1 MDNKRILIVEDDDS
15 LRHIM
20 HDNLAQAGY
29 EVLTAPDGEEG
40 LKQALEGKPDVILLD
55 IMMPKVDGITML
67 KNYREKVP
75 DSQVP
80 VIMLS
85 NLGEVKQVSDALAL
99 GAKDYWVKSSFGI
112 GEIVD
117 RVREKLK

>member
-1 MDNKRILIVEDDDS
+1 MENKRILIVEDDDS

-29 EVLTAPDGEEG
+29 EVLVAPDGEEG
-40 LKQALEGKPDVILLD
+40 LKQALEGKPDAILLD
-55 IMMPKVDGITML
+55 IMMPKMDGITML
-67 KNYREKVP
+67 KQYREKMP

-85 NLGEVKQVSDALAL
+85 NLGEVKQVSEALAL

-117 RVREKLK
+117 RVKEKLK

>member
-20 HDNLAQAGY
+20 HDNFTQAGY
-29 EVLTAPDGEEG
+29 EVLVAPDGEEG
-40 LKQALEGKPDVILLD
+40 LKQAMEGKPSVILLD
-55 IMMPKVDGITML
+55 IMMPKLDGIGML
-67 KNYREKVP
+67 KQYREKAP

-85 NLGEVKQVSDALAL
+85 NLGEVKQVSEALAL

-112 GEIVD
+112 NEIVD
-117 RVREKLK
+117 RVKEKLK

>member
-20 HDNLAQAGY
+20 HDNFTQAGY
-29 EVLTAPDGEEG
+29 EVLVAPDGEEG
-40 LKQALEGKPDVILLD
+40 LKQAMEGKPSVILLD
-55 IMMPKVDGITML
+55 IMMPKLDGIGML
-67 KNYREKVP
+67 KQYREKMP

-85 NLGEVKQVSDALAL
+85 NLGEVKQVSEALAL

-112 GEIVD
+112 NEIVD
-117 RVREKLK
+117 RVKEKLK

>member
-1 MDNKRILIVEDDDS
+1 DDDS

-29 EVLTAPDGEEG
+29 EVLVAPDGEEG
-40 LKQALEGKPDVILLD
+40 LKQALEGKPDAILLD
-55 IMMPKVDGITML
+55 IMMPKMDGITML
-67 KNYREKVP
+67 KQYREKMP

-85 NLGEVKQVSDALAL
+85 NLGEVKQVSEALAL

-117 RVREKLK
+117 RVKEKLK

>member
-1 MDNKRILIVEDDDS
+1 MAKRILIVEDDDS

-29 EVLTAPDGEEG
+29 EVLAAPDGEEG
-40 LKQALEGKPDVILLD
+40 LKQALEGKPDAILLD
-55 IMMPKVDGITML
+55 IMMPKMDGITML
-67 KNYREKVP
+67 KHYREKMP

-85 NLGEVKQVSDALAL
+85 NLGEVKQVSEALAL

-117 RVREKLK
+117 RVKEKLQ

>member
-1 MDNKRILIVEDDDS
+1 MAKRILIVEDDDS

-29 EVLTAPDGEEG
+29 EVLAAPDGEEG
-40 LKQALEGKPDVILLD
+40 LKQALEGKPDAILLD
-55 IMMPKVDGITML
+55 IMMPKMDGITML
-67 KNYREKVP
+67 KHYREKVP

-85 NLGEVKQVSDALAL
+85 NLGEVKQVSEALAL

-117 RVREKLK
+117 RVKEKLQ

>member
-20 HDNLAQAGY
+20 HDNFIQAGY
-29 EVLTAPDGEEG
+29 EVLVAPDGEEG
-40 LKQALEGKPDVILLD
+40 LKQAMEGRPDIILLD
-55 IMMPKVDGITML
+55 IMMPKLDGIGML
-67 KNYREKVP
+67 KQYREKMP

-85 NLGEVKQVSDALAL
+85 NLSEVKQVSEALAL

-112 GEIVD
+112 NEIVD
-117 RVREKLK
+117 RVKEKLK